1 MQVLRLRGLLK
12 EINMVD
18 TTKNHVLAK
27 IKFMRL
33 QVSTVL

>member
-1 MQVLRLRGLLK
+1 MQVLWLRGLLK

-18 TTKNHVLAK
+18 TTKDHVLAK
-27 IKFMRL
+27 IKFIRL

>member
-18 TTKNHVLAK
+18 TAKDHVLAK

-33 QVSTVL
+33 QISTVL

>member
-12 EINMVD
+12 EVNMVD
-18 TTKNHVLAK
+18 TTKDHVLAK

-33 QVSTVL
+33 QVRAVL